1 MADGRWPC
9 PEGEE
14 KQSHIQTLL
23 SALRIVHEGAHSREE
38 QTTEEYSQQLVITP
52 TS

>member
-1 MADGRWPC
+1 MADGWWPC

-14 KQSHIQTLL
+14 KQSNIQTLL
-23 SALRIVHEGAHSREE
+23 SALRVVHERAHSREE
-38 QTTEEYSQQLVITP
+38 LITEEYSQQLVITP